1 MVKFTPMELDN
12 IVFLDDEEQKSRSV
26 IFPFFKS
33 DVIGKNVT

>member
-1 MVKFTPMELDN
+1 MELDN

-33 DVIGKNVT
+33 HFIGKMLLK

>member
-1 MVKFTPMELDN
+1 MELEN
-12 IVFLDDEEQKSRSV
+12 IVFLDDKEQKSRSV

>member
-1 MVKFTPMELDN
+1 MELDN

-33 DVIGKNVT
+33 DFIG